1 MNLYE
6 EKLSGFFGLPIC
18 REYRVRQRKKQNIL
32 CRKICKNQILMS
44 DALPLQR

>member
-18 REYRVRQRKKQNIL
+18 REYRVRQRKKAEHSLQ
-32 CRKICKNQILMS
+32 KN
-44 DALPLQR
+44 LQK